1 MKGGLMERV
10 GVFYATREGHT
21 ARIAE
26 HVASSLR
33 RFGISVE
40 VSNIRHAEPDLAG
53 YSAVILAASVHA
65 GTHEREMVAF
75 VRRHIAQ
82 LGRVPAAFISVT
94 LSQAGVEMPN
104 ATPEQRAQAAADVQ
118 KVLDRFYTDTGWRP
132 KHVKAAAGALLYR
145 QYNFF
150 IRFIMK
156 RISKKAGGSTDT
168 SRDHIYTNW
177 AELDRF
183 TEKLAATFGLE
194 SKVEA

>member
-1 MKGGLMERV
+1 MERV

-26 HVASSLR
+26 HVASALR
-33 RFGISVE
+33 RVGIIVE

-65 GTHEREMVAF
+65 GTHEREMAAF

-118 KVLDRFYTDTGWRP
+118 RSWIVS
-132 KHVKAAAGALLYR
+132 
-145 QYNFF
+145 
-150 IRFIMK
+150 IRIP
-156 RISKKAGGSTDT
+156 AGGRST
-168 SRDHIYTNW
+168 SKLRQVLCYT
-177 AELDRF
+177 AS
-183 TEKLAATFGLE
+183 TTFSSG
-194 SKVEA
+194 SS